1 MSRSHAFFFTARHA
15 LCVNLLLWISLAQA
29 TGTGTSLVDTSEDFA
44 ALDEVSHHGRIN
56 KASSLLSQ
64 SLVHLQGISVASSF
78 ILDITACTGGVGV
91 SEGTSLVHAQ
101 EARGFRTVHLFR
113 A

>member
-29 TGTGTSLVDTSEDFA
+29 TGTGTSLVDTSEDSP

-56 KASSLLSQ
+56 KASSLLGQ
-64 SLVHLQGISVASSF
+64 NLVHLQGF
-78 ILDITACTGGVGV
+78 IGGFVLHTRHYCLHRRRRGFRRYMF
-91 SEGTSLVHAQ
+91 LVRAQ
-101 EARGFRTVHLFR
+101 EA
-113 A
+113 